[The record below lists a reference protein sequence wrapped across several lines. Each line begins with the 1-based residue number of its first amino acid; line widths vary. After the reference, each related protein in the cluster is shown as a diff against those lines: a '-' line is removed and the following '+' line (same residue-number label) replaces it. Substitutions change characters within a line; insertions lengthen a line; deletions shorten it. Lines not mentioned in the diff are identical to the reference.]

1 MALDRSLREAHN
13 AVQRAYYEERS
24 AAENRR
30 IAVRSTPYIRN
41 HIERFIA
48 FNDLGVDESL
58 LDVGCG
64 MGKYAIPLA
73 ERGYAVE
80 ALDISPGLL
89 ADLASAARG
98 RASIPIHCAD
108 ILEPNE
114 ILCGRFDVVA
124 GFFMLHHLLDVGEA
138 LRNMRKRLKANG
150 RVAFLDA
157 NPLCPLYYFQI
168 AFTLGMSWKAE
179 RGIVNLT
186 AKKLLAGLTAAG
198 FRNCRIER
206 FGILPPFLRSIR
218 GGAAF
223 EGLFDSMS
231 VLMPVAAFQLISA
244 EL

>member
-1 MALDRSLREAHN
+1 MTSGVAPNPLSDAPALGIRSLLKR
-13 AVQRAYYEERS
+13 
-24 AAENRR
+24 
-30 IAVRSTPYIRN
+30 
-41 HIERFIA
+41 
-48 FNDLGVDESL
+48 NDLGVDESV

-80 ALDISPGLL
+80 ALDISPRLL

-98 RASIPIHCAD
+98 RASIPAHCVD
-108 ILEPNE
+108 ILEPDE
-114 ILCGRFDVVA
+114 SLCGRFDVVA

-138 LRNMRKRLKANG
+138 FANMRKLLKANG

-157 NPLCPLYYFQI
+157 NPLCPLYYIQI
-168 AFTLGMSWKAE
+168 AFTPGMSWKAE

-186 AKKLLAGLTAAG
+186 AKKLLAGLPAAG

-218 GGAAF
+218 GGSAF
-223 EGLFDSMS
+223 EGLFASMS
-231 VLMPVAAFQLISA
+231 ALKPVAAFQLISA